1 MVFAKAMVTD
11 TFGAIA
17 EFKVGIVRVCSSAD
31 CTLMVIKIGSLLAAN
46 LLRGTLEIN
55 GGRASF
61 QPSEHAEKVFPA
73 EDNKVQHCHNRE
85 KIGRERI

>member
-31 CTLMVIKIGSLLAAN
+31 CTLMVIKIGSLLTAN
-46 LLRGTLEIN
+46 LLRRTLEIN
-55 GGRASF
+55 GG
-61 QPSEHAEKVFPA
+61 
-73 EDNKVQHCHNRE
+73 
-85 KIGRERI
+85 

>member
-1 MVFAKAMVTD
+1 MIFAKAMVTD
-11 TFGAIA
+11 AFGAIA
-17 EFKVGIVRVCSSAD
+17 EFKVWIVRVCSSAD
-31 CTLMVIKIGSLLAAN
+31 CTLMMIKIGSLLAAN

-73 EDNKVQHCHNRE
+73 KDNKVQHCHNRE
-85 KIGRERI
+85 KIGRERN

>member
-1 MVFAKAMVTD
+1 MIFAKAMVPD

-31 CTLMVIKIGSLLAAN
+31 CTLMMIKIGSLLAAN

-61 QPSEHAEKVFPA
+61 QPSEHAEKVFPT

-85 KIGRERI
+85 KICRKRN